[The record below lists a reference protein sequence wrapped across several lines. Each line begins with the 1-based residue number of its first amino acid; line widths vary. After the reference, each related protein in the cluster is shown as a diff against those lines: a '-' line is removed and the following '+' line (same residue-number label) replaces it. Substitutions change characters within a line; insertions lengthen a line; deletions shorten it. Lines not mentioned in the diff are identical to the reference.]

1 MIVAYYCNNMLTT
14 LLSRHA
20 IHILSSSFFPL
31 LSIQL
36 SINICFVVMLYRGK
50 YKAVD
55 LFVLLLRN
63 KNQCVKVTC
72 ADCDGETVVLS

>member
-20 IHILSSSFFPL
+20 IHILSSSFSPL

-36 SINICFVVMLYRGK
+36 SINIYFVVMLYRGK
-50 YKAVD
+50 YI
-55 LFVLLLRN
+55 
-63 KNQCVKVTC
+63 
-72 ADCDGETVVLS
+72 TVGFLCCYEEIRTGV

>member
-20 IHILSSSFFPL
+20 IHILSSSFSPL

-36 SINICFVVMLYRGK
+36 SINIYFVVMLYRGK
-50 YKAVD
+50 YITVGFYAVM
-55 LFVLLLRN
+55 
-63 KNQCVKVTC
+63 KK
-72 ADCDGETVVLS
+72 